1 MSLYALFKGGIRIK
15 TIDSDRVIYSFK
27 HEMASVARVEP
38 GETFRV
44 ITNDCFQGQIKSE
57 SQDYAAVDESKT
69 NPATGPIFIEGAA
82 PGDLLRVD
90 ILDIDV
96 VSPGVTLL
104 LPGEG
109 VLGGRVAEPHI
120 RVIPVNNGCIEFEGV
135 SIPARPMIGVMGV
148 APSLD
153 EGEWPTFTPWKH
165 GGNLDTADLGEG
177 SALFLPVRQKGALL
191 ALGDCHAIM
200 GDGEVGCSGLEVAA
214 RVTMKVDLLKGKAT
228 VWPLLE
234 TSNHLMIIA
243 SGGTLEEATCSA
255 IDEATKYLQRGLALS
270 WEDAYILASLVVDVK
285 ISQVVNPKKTVRA
298 SIPKSLIKAHL
309 IIR

>member
-1 MSLYALFKGGIRIK
+1 MNPRIMPPL
-15 TIDSDRVIYSFK
+15 T
-27 HEMASVARVEP
+27 
-38 GETFRV
+38 
-44 ITNDCFQGQIKSE
+44 
-57 SQDYAAVDESKT
+57 SQRPT
-69 NPATGPIFIEGAA
+69 R
-82 PGDLLRVD
+82 L
-90 ILDIDV
+90 
-96 VSPGVTLL
+96 
-104 LPGEG
+104 G

-177 SALFLPVRQKGALL
+177 SALFLQVRQKG

-285 ISQVVNPKKTVRA
+285 ISQVVNPKKQSAPLFPNHQSRHSGFCLGAVPGGRPLNNCTINVPLSQILRPRDSRDSDPSVFLDQVGAGKQKDIERYRQKQDGAEVPQVRV
-298 SIPKSLIKAHL
+298 
-309 IIR
+309 

>member
-1 MSLYALFKGGIRIK
+1 MSLYVLAKGGIHIK
-15 TIDSDRVIYSFK
+15 TIDSDHVIYSFK
-27 HEMASVARVEP
+27 PEMASVARIEP

-44 ITNDCFQGQIKSE
+44 STHDCFQGQIKSE
-57 SQDYAAVDESKT
+57 YQDYATVDESKT
-69 NPATGPIFIEGAA
+69 NPATGPIFIEGAE

-104 LPGEG
+104 LPEEG
-109 VLGGRVAEPHI
+109 VLGKKVARPYI
-120 RVIPVNNGCIEFEGV
+120 RVLPLAGGSIEFEKLT
-135 SIPARPMIGVMGV
+135 IPVRPMIGVMGV
-148 APSLD
+148 APSHE

-165 GGNLDTADLGEG
+165 GGNLDTADLGKG
-177 SALFLPVRQKGALL
+177 STLFLPVRQKGALL

-214 RVTMKVDLLKGKAT
+214 RVTLKADLIKGNAS

-243 SGGTLEEATCSA
+243 SGETLEEATCSA
-255 IDEATKYLQRGLALS
+255 VDEATKYLQRGLALS

-298 SIPKSLIKAHL
+298 AIPGSLIQIGS
-309 IIR
+309 IIS